1 MDTFFV
7 MAMRTINFENDPEE
21 FSNIEIE
28 ELLKHFGE
36 DKVHRAS
43 PPS

>member
-7 MAMRTINFENDPEE
+7 MAMRTINLKKDPEE
-21 FSNIEIE
+21 FGNTEIK

-36 DKVHRAS
+36 DTVDRAS
-43 PPS
+43 LA